1 MSRSKKKEANL
12 VSFKVLLTRDNR
24 LVTEFSMLPESEV
37 DNLFKNNTENQIIK
51 SILQLGK
58 SKLSNL
64 HNLFESELSVLNDW
78 VFKQPKQHRR
88 MLLKT
93 KH

>member
-1 MSRSKKKEANL
+1 MSQPKEANL
-12 VSFKVLLTRDNR
+12 VSFKVLLTKDNR

-37 DNLFKNNTENQIIK
+37 DNLFKHDSENQIIK

-64 HNLFESELSVLNDW
+64 HNLFESELNVLND
-78 VFKQPKQHRR
+78 
-88 MLLKT
+88 
-93 KH
+93 

>member
-1 MSRSKKKEANL
+1 MSQSKKQEANL
-12 VSFKVLLTRDNR
+12 VSFKVLLTRDNK

-37 DNLFKNNTENQIIK
+37 NNLFKNENENQIIK

-64 HNLFESELSVLNDW
+64 HNLFESELNVLND
-78 VFKQPKQHRR
+78 
-88 MLLKT
+88 
-93 KH
+93 

>member
-12 VSFKVLLTRDNR
+12 VSFKVLLTRDNK

-37 DNLFKNNTENQIIK
+37 DNLFKNNSENEMIK
-51 SILQLGK
+51 TILQLGK

-64 HNLFESELSVLNDW
+64 HNLFESELSVLND
-78 VFKQPKQHRR
+78 
-88 MLLKT
+88 
-93 KH
+93 

>member
-1 MSRSKKKEANL
+1 MSQSKKKEANL
-12 VSFKVLLTRDNR
+12 VSFKVLLTRDNK

-37 DNLFKNNTENQIIK
+37 NNLFKNENENQIIK

-64 HNLFESELSVLNDW
+64 HNLFESELNVLND
-78 VFKQPKQHRR
+78 
-88 MLLKT
+88 
-93 KH
+93 

>member
-12 VSFKVLLTRDNR
+12 ISFKVLLTKDNR

-37 DNLFKNNTENQIIK
+37 DNLFKHDSENQIIK

-64 HNLFESELSVLNDW
+64 HNLFESELNVLND
-78 VFKQPKQHRR
+78 
-88 MLLKT
+88 
-93 KH
+93 

>member
-37 DNLFKNNTENQIIK
+37 NNLFKNENENQIIK

-64 HNLFESELSVLNDW
+64 HNLFESELNVLND
-78 VFKQPKQHRR
+78 
-88 MLLKT
+88 
-93 KH
+93 